1 MLWKKYKK
9 VQNCEKKYKKV
20 QKKAEK
26 KAKNA
31 EKKAKKKNRD
41 GDTSAAPSIFQKKV
55 VLLRGMDRI
64 PLGSSISDP
73 KTRGF
78 PVPIIEI
85 PRGIRPITR
94 R

>member
-41 GDTSAAPSIFQKKV
+41 GDTSAAPRFFKK
-55 VLLRGMDRI
+55 RSFFYGEW
-64 PLGSSISDP
+64 
-73 KTRGF
+73 
-78 PVPIIEI
+78 IES
-85 PRGIRPITR
+85 P
-94 R
+94 

>member
-1 MLWKKYKK
+1 MKKSTKK
-9 VQNCEKKYKKV
+9 SRNKGEKCRKKG
-20 QKKAEK
+20 
-26 KAKNA
+26 
-31 EKKAKKKNRD
+31 KKKNCD
-41 GDTSAAPSIFQKKV
+41 GDTSAAPKIFQKKV
-55 VLLRGMDRI
+55 VFLRGKDRI

>member
-1 MLWKKYKK
+1 MKIVK
-9 VQNCEKKYKKV
+9 NCEKKYKKV
-20 QKKAEK
+20 QKKAEIK
-26 KAKNA
+26 GKNA
-31 EKKAKKKNRD
+31 EKKAKKKICD
-41 GDTSAAPSIFQKKV
+41 SDTSAAPSIFQKKV
-55 VLLRGMDRI
+55 VFLGGMDRI
-64 PLGSSISDP
+64 PLGISISDP

>member
-1 MLWKKYKK
+1 MHVAKK
-9 VQNCEKKYKKV
+9 VQNCEKKRRIMKKI
-20 QKKAEK
+20 QKKAEIK
-26 KAKNA
+26 GENA
-31 EKKAKKKNRD
+31 EKKAKKKRD

-55 VLLRGMDRI
+55 VLLRGKDRI

-78 PVPIIEI
+78 SVPIIEI
-85 PRGIRPITR
+85 PRSIRPITR

>member
-1 MLWKKYKK
+1 MKKYKIAK
-9 VQNCEKKYKKV
+9 KNTKKYKKV

-31 EKKAKKKNRD
+31 EKKAKKNRD

-55 VLLRGMDRI
+55 VFLRGMDRI